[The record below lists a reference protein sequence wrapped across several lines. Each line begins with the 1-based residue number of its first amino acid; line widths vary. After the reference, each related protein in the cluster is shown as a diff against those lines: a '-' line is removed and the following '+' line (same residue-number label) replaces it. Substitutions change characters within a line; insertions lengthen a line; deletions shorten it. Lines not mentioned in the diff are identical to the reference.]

1 MKKFYSIFLGAVFS
15 LLAVSCFP
23 ETEQDNWTPGEP
35 EDAFCYG
42 VYFPVQEASGAHTY
56 DPEMDRSVTITVSRA
71 NTSGAITVPF
81 TTTVSADGVFQFGT
95 IAFVD
100 GQQETTLTVRF
111 DEAEVG
117 TTYSFSVQLDDSF
130 VAHYGTGAT
139 AFDFSV
145 LIVSWLTFNNPVT
158 GEPAAITINEG
169 WWNEVHM
176 GKLMYYEVNG
186 VRTCILSSTEEGNGI
201 WGDAVDA
208 TLQFTWYT
216 KNNNNEGNNLLEVPK
231 QYFGFDYSDWG
242 SKPVGEAVNPV
253 YVYDYYWYWIERG
266 ESLGSWLD
274 FASTYGN
281 PDGNYPVGYY
291 DGNGGFYFTLRYYI
305 PGLGGFSSDPYE
317 FVALADGFTR
327 VDYSLAIAQSGVS
340 NAGKVPVSFT
350 LGADVAKVVYDFKE
364 GELSNINTERA
375 ISELKADSENAVT
388 ATGVYAFELEKT
400 GVYTLVAAAVDAE
413 GNIQN
418 SASTLVT
425 YTAAADVEEKA
436 TVINGG
442 IGTAEKYVPQGVN
455 PDTAVEVYIYG
466 TDIVEA
472 KFAVFSMIDLVGDAA
487 GCQAAL
493 LASKPVKADVI
504 DLING
509 DGYVDVVTGLLPGT
523 EYYLMVYAN
532 NGYTE
537 TVELFGSATTT
548 GDPLMIYQSFSAADI
563 NDDLLPEASEGY
575 FGTYN
580 YYAVDFFNS
589 ETGLRDYIGKVTI
602 ADSEVP
608 DSDVDDYGLKSEYVE
623 IGGMFAAEADYF
635 KFDDTQLWEYY
646 GGVLYN
652 LDAVGQQ
659 LGAAAGGQYYAQ
671 LFVLSEAGSIYRN
684 YASMLMAGFVD
695 EGYIAFCSSE
705 LYNDGTLG
713 ENGLFLRFYSDDA
726 YSTVA
731 GNVSAY
737 YDILLVDP
745 AVDDNGIAPA
755 AVNAQKAKLRSI
767 ANDIQEAPANCVESP
782 RGRVRSIID
791 KYNKAPKANTIVVGV
806 KGDRPVKDA
815 TVKSVTYL
823 GKSTSR
829 SISTNEPRFF

>member
-23 ETEQDNWTPGEP
+23 ETEQDNWTPGATD
-35 EDAFCYG
+35 DAFCYG

-130 VAHYGTGAT
+130 VAHYGTGAI

-145 LIVSWLTFNNPVT
+145 LIVSWVTFNNPVT

-216 KNNNNEGNNLLEVPK
+216 KDNNAEGNNFLEVPK
-231 QYFGFDYSDWG
+231 QYFGFDYDDWA
-242 SKPVGEAVNPV
+242 SKPVGEATSPI
-253 YVYDYYWYWIERG
+253 YVYDYYWYHIERATSG
-266 ESLGSWLD
+266 IDQFTWMD
-274 FASTYGN
+274 FAKKYGN
-281 PDGNYPVGYY
+281 PDGDYPIGYY

-327 VDYSLAIAQSGVS
+327 VDYSLEVAQAGVP

-413 GNIQN
+413 GKIQN
-418 SASTLVT
+418 SASTLIT
-425 YTAAADVEEKA
+425 YTAAADAEEKA
-436 TVINGG
+436 TVISGG
-442 IGTAEKYVPQGVN
+442 ISSAEKYVPQGVN
-455 PDTAVEVYIYG
+455 PDTSLEVYIYG
-466 TDIVEA
+466 TDIVDA
-472 KFAVFSMIDLVGDAA
+472 KFAVFSMLDIVGDAA

-493 LASKPVKADVI
+493 LASKSVKAEVI

-523 EYYLMVYAN
+523 EYYLMVYAS

-537 TVELFGSATTT
+537 TVELYGSATTS
-548 GDPLMIYQSFSAADI
+548 GDPLPIYQTFTIDSYDATYELENAAAW
-563 NDDLLPEASEGY
+563 L
-575 FGTYN
+575 GTWN
-580 YYAVDFFNS
+580 YYAVDYYGA
-589 ETGLRDYIGKVTI
+589 TGLREYLGKVNIT
-602 ADSEVP
+602 ASETPTEGP
-608 DSDVDDYGLKSEYVE
+608 DSDGYYDEYVVVDGLFPNAVVDGPAYGYE
-623 IGGMFAAEADYF
+623 TGNCKVEMDVYAGAMYAFAATTLD
-635 KFDDTQLWEYY
+635 
-646 GGVLYN
+646 GVCTIHTY
-652 LDAVGQQ
+652 AK
-659 LGAAAGGQYYAQ
+659 AAGGFYNGVTYYAA
-671 LFVLSEAGSIYRN
+671 FIPVLDGYYAMVDVAGSQYDFCGLRVIQTYVWDAF
-684 YASMLMAGFVD
+684 YDMLLIDPAKDDLAPSSVKVAVD
-695 EGYIAFCSSE
+695 NARKLYKESAAEFDNAVMSPKGRVSAIAESYKEKMNSVRA
-705 LYNDGTLG
+705 YN
-713 ENGLFLRFYSDDA
+713 
-726 YSTVA
+726 TVA
-731 GNVSAY
+731 G
-737 YDILLVDP
+737 
-745 AVDDNGIAPA
+745 
-755 AVNAQKAKLRSI
+755 
-767 ANDIQEAPANCVESP
+767 
-782 RGRVRSIID
+782 
-791 KYNKAPKANTIVVGV
+791 V
-806 KGDRPVKDA
+806 KGERPVKSA
-815 TVKSVTYL
+815 TVKSVTYR
-823 GKSTSR
+823 GVSTSR
-829 SISTNEPRFF
+829 SISNEETRL

>member
-23 ETEQDNWTPGEP
+23 ETEQDNWTPGATD
-35 EDAFCYG
+35 DAFCYG

-130 VAHYGTGAT
+130 VAHYGTGAN

-216 KNNNNEGNNLLEVPK
+216 KDNNAEGNNLLEVPK
-231 QYFGFDYSDWG
+231 QYFGFDYDDWA
-242 SKPVGEAVNPV
+242 SKPVGEATYPI
-253 YVYDYYWYWIERG
+253 YVYDYYWYHIERATSG
-266 ESLGSWLD
+266 IDQFTWME
-274 FASTYGN
+274 FAKKYGN
-281 PDGNYPVGYY
+281 PDGGYPIGYY
-291 DGNGGFYFTLRYYI
+291 DGNGGFYFNLRYYI
-305 PGLGGFSSDPYE
+305 PGLGGFSPDPYE

-327 VDYSLAIAQSGVS
+327 VDYSLEMAQAGVP

-388 ATGVYAFELEKT
+388 ATGVYEFELEKT
-400 GVYTLVAAAVDAE
+400 GVYTLVAAAVDA
-413 GNIQN
+413 GGKIQN
-418 SASTLVT
+418 SASTLIT
-425 YTAAADVEEKA
+425 YTAAADAEEKA
-436 TVINGG
+436 TVISGG
-442 IGTAEKYVPQGVN
+442 ISSAEKYVPQGVN
-455 PDTAVEVYIYG
+455 PDTSLEVYIYG
-466 TDIVEA
+466 TDIVDA
-472 KFAVFSMIDLVGDAA
+472 KFAVFSMLDIVGDAA
-487 GCQAAL
+487 GCQATL
-493 LASKPVKADVI
+493 LASKSVKAEVI

-523 EYYLMVYAN
+523 EYYLMVYAS

-537 TVELFGSATTT
+537 TVKLYGSATTS
-548 GDPLMIYQSFSAADI
+548 GDPLPIYQTFTIDSYDATYELENAAAW
-563 NDDLLPEASEGY
+563 L
-575 FGTYN
+575 GTWN
-580 YYAVDFFNS
+580 YYAVDYYGA
-589 ETGLRDYIGKVTI
+589 TGLREYLGKVNIT
-602 ADSEVP
+602 ASETPTEGP
-608 DSDVDDYGLKSEYVE
+608 DDDGYYDEYVVVDGLFPNAVVDGPAYGYE
-623 IGGMFAAEADYF
+623 TGNCKVEMDVYAGAMYAFAATTLD
-635 KFDDTQLWEYY
+635 
-646 GGVLYN
+646 GVCTIHTY
-652 LDAVGQQ
+652 AK
-659 LGAAAGGQYYAQ
+659 AAGGFYNGVTYYAA
-671 LFVLSEAGSIYRN
+671 FIPVLDGYYAMVDVAGSQYDFCGLRVIQTYVWDAF
-684 YASMLMAGFVD
+684 YDMLLIDPAKDDLAPSSVKVAVD
-695 EGYIAFCSSE
+695 NARKLYKESAAEFDNAVMSPKGRVSAIAESYKEKMNSVRA
-705 LYNDGTLG
+705 YN
-713 ENGLFLRFYSDDA
+713 
-726 YSTVA
+726 TVA
-731 GNVSAY
+731 G
-737 YDILLVDP
+737 
-745 AVDDNGIAPA
+745 
-755 AVNAQKAKLRSI
+755 
-767 ANDIQEAPANCVESP
+767 
-782 RGRVRSIID
+782 
-791 KYNKAPKANTIVVGV
+791 V
-806 KGDRPVKDA
+806 KGERPVKSA
-815 TVKSVTYL
+815 TVKSVTYR
-823 GKSTSR
+823 GVSTSR
-829 SISTNEPRFF
+829 SISNEETRL